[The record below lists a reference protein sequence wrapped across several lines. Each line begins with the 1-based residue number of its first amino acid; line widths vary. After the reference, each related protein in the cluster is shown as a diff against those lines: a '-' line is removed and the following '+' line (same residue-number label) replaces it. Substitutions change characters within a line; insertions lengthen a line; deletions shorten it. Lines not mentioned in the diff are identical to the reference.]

1 MAVVTFSAAKQ
12 TTFTTPI
19 EGTDAVGGL
28 TITRASQNTTGSA
41 VLTVNSLAV
50 GASVADAYGLYI
62 NAPAIAST
70 FTLTNAYGAYIAA
83 PAGAGTR
90 TNAYTLGL
98 AAPSGAGTDNY
109 SLLAAGAVKIAAAID
124 TASTSFNLLNANAT
138 TVNFAGAA
146 TALNI
151 GASTGTTTVN
161 NDLSIATGKTFK
173 INGVTTLSA
182 TSLGTGVTGSSLTSV
197 GTITSGIWRGTA
209 VEVAYGGTG
218 TSTGSITGTGALT
231 FTAGGT
237 NQNVN
242 LVASGTG
249 TIDVGGARIT
259 SVGTPTQS
267 TDGVN
272 KAYVDT
278 YRTGLDVKDSVHVA
292 TTADISTY
300 ITNSGAATTFT
311 IDGHA
316 IYAASFTGSISGTTL
331 TVTGTPTGTLE
342 PEHVILGGS
351 VQTNTYIVQQLTGT
365 TGAAGT
371 YQLSVSQ
378 NVSSTSLTSGMRVLV
393 KDQTTASQNGIY
405 IAQTSAWVRA
415 ADFPAGVS
423 SFVAPGAFIFVGYGT
438 VNAAVG
444 YVLQTAAE
452 APINVGTTAI
462 SFSQFS
468 GAGQVQATAPLLKS
482 GNVLS
487 IDTTVV
493 ATNSNTMTLSGKT
506 IAYSGLSFND
516 NSGTPKTITLASPAS
531 LASNI
536 NITFPST
543 TDTLVGKATTDTFT
557 NKTFDTG
564 GSGNSFSIAG
574 TAITAKTGTGSVVLA
589 TSPSLTTPN
598 FSSIVNTGTLTLP
611 TSTDTLVGRATTDTF
626 TNKTFDTGGS
636 GNSFSIAGTAITAKT
651 GTGSVVLA
659 ISPSLT
665 TPSFS
670 SIVNTGTLTLPTS
683 TDTLVGRA
691 TNDTFTNKTY
701 DTAGTGN
708 VFRINSTQISDIV
721 GTGKAV
727 LDQSPTITSP
737 TFATSSTQNVFE
749 VFKSQASVTAP
760 TSTDIRLYN
769 KSSSLFVQN
778 ITAEYQLLHTGNA
791 PYFNLGANSTTVAAG
806 YRRLGHYLLYGQTTN
821 ATVTRLTSGGA
832 VTPTSSNVITLPN
845 GIGAT
850 WFTKIFIT
858 AWNTDDSAGAAWEI
872 SAVFRK
878 TSSGGSL
885 SLLGD
890 PVVIAAA
897 DTAQTTLEV
906 TVQSDNVTISD
917 SIDIQVKGLASKTIN
932 WTVSVQTTEAG

>member
-19 EGTDAVGGL
+19 EGSDALGGL
-28 TITRASQNTTGSA
+28 TVTRASQNTTGSA

-50 GASVADAYGLYI
+50 GASIADAYGLYV
-62 NAPAIAST
+62 NSPAIAST

-90 TNAYTLGL
+90 TNAYTLAL
-98 AAPSGAGTDNY
+98 AAPTGAGTENY
-109 SLLAAGAVKIAAAID
+109 SLLAAGAAKIGTAID
-124 TASTSFNLLNANAT
+124 TASASFNLVNTNAT
-138 TVNFAGAA
+138 TINFAGAA

-151 GASTGTTTVN
+151 GASSGTTTVN

-182 TSLGTGVTGSSLTSV
+182 TALGAAVVSSSLTSV
-197 GTITSGIWRGTA
+197 GTIATGIWQGTA
-209 VEVAYGGTG
+209 VAVAYGGTG

-249 TIDVGGARIT
+249 TVDVGGARIT
-259 SVGTPTQS
+259 SVGVPTQS
-267 TDGVN
+267 TDGAN

-292 TTADISTY
+292 TVADISTY

-311 IDGHA
+311 IDSHA

-365 TGAAGT
+365 TGGAGT
-371 YQLSVSQ
+371 YQVSVGQSV
-378 NVSSTSLTSGMRVLV
+378 NSASLTSGMRVLV
-393 KDQTTASQNGIY
+393 KDQTTTTQNGIY
-405 IAQTSAWVRA
+405 IAQTTAWVRA
-415 ADFPAGVS
+415 ADFPAGIS
-423 SFVAPGAFIFVGYGT
+423 SFVAPGAFVFVGYGT
-438 VNAAVG
+438 VNAAIG

-468 GAGQVQATAPLLKS
+468 GAGQVQVTAPLLKT
-482 GNVLS
+482 GNTLS
-487 IDTTVV
+487 IDTAVV

-506 IAYSGLSFND
+506 IAYSGLLFND
-516 NSGTPKTITLASPAS
+516 NTGTPKTITLASPAS

-536 NITFPST
+536 NITFPSI

-574 TAITAKTGTGSVVLA
+574 TAITAKTGSGSVVLA
-589 TSPSLTTPN
+589 T
-598 FSSIVNTGTLTLP
+598 
-611 TSTDTLVGRATTDTF
+611 
-626 TNKTFDTGGS
+626 
-636 GNSFSIAGTAITAKT
+636 
-651 GTGSVVLA
+651 
-659 ISPSLT
+659 SPSLT

-683 TDTLVGRA
+683 TDTLVGKA
-691 TNDTFTNKTY
+691 TTDTFTNKTF
-701 DTAGTGN
+701 DTVGAGN

-737 TFATSSTQNVFE
+737 VFATSSTQKVFE
-749 VFKSQASVTAP
+749 VFESQGSVAAP
-760 TSTDIRLYN
+760 TNTDLRLYN

-778 ITAEYQLLHTGNA
+778 TTAEYQLLHTGNA
-791 PYFNLGANSTTVAAG
+791 SYFNLGSNSIVVAAG
-806 YRRLGHYLLYGQTTN
+806 YRRLGVYLLYGQTTN

-872 SAVFRK
+872 SGVFRK

-885 SLLGD
+885 ALLGD

-897 DTAQTTLEV
+897 DMSQTGLEI
-906 TVQSDNVTISD
+906 TVQADNSTVSD
-917 SIDIQVKGLASKTIN
+917 SIDIQVKGIASKTIR
-932 WTVSVQTTEAG
+932 WTVNVQTTEAG